1 MGAFAGILM
10 TYLIFNEPVQG
21 YLLWPNER
29 IQGSVGATRY
39 FSEFGNIFYAKILWL
54 EMLNSFV
61 LVYAYLLMIYRP
73 ALRTVDEIIKGIGFA
88 LVLYACLATT
98 AESGGCLNPALA
110 ISQVSYQVGF
120 LNGFDLNGGRYA
132 SPIWCYIVFPLVGA
146 VFAAIFFRMHIKLD
160 NRALKQAEEPPVV

>member
-1 MGAFAGILM
+1 
-10 TYLIFNEPVQG
+10 
-21 YLLWPNER
+21 
-29 IQGSVGATRY
+29 
-39 FSEFGNIFYAKILWL
+39 
-54 EMLNSFV
+54 MLNSYV
-61 LVYAYLLMIYRP
+61 LVYAYLLIIYRP

-132 SPIWCYIVFPLVGA
+132 STIWCYIVFPLVGA
-146 VFAAIFFRMHIKLD
+146 ILASLMFRLHIKMD
-160 NRALKQAEEPPVV
+160 NRALKQAEEPPVANAAEVVG

>member
-110 ISQVSYQVGF
+110 IS
-120 LNGFDLNGGRYA
+120 
-132 SPIWCYIVFPLVGA
+132 
-146 VFAAIFFRMHIKLD
+146 
-160 NRALKQAEEPPVV
+160 